1 MLRPVIKKPRKVI
14 LEVDRGENAGDRFE
28 LPPKGYRA
36 VGRAG
41 GPDQT
46 AQLTQEGDQPLDTED
61 LQRVEAHLARRAQ
74 PKAPAVAGSR
84 LDHFER
90 EPDILLND
98 ADVSRTHAMF
108 FFDDTGI
115 SLVDLM
121 STNGTRVNGERVTDA
136 DLAEGD
142 IVHVGRA
149 RLVVRFE

>member
-1 MLRPVIKKPRKVI
+1 MKKPRKVI
-14 LEVDRGENAGDRFE
+14 LEVDRGEDAGARFE

-41 GPDQT
+41 GPAET
-46 AQLTQEGDQPLDTED
+46 TQFTCEGDQPLDAED
-61 LQRVEAHLARRAQ
+61 VQRVETHLARRDQRQAR
-74 PKAPAVAGSR
+74 PSVSGAR
-84 LDHFER
+84 LTQFAR
-90 EPDILLND
+90 EPDILLHD
-98 ADVSRTHAMF
+98 AEVSRTHAMF
-108 FFDDTGI
+108 FFDETGI

-136 DLAEGD
+136 DLADGD